1 MRELPS
7 IARAKRESELTD
19 RIPYSAHVA
28 PNVVRTVAGDYVQT
42 VRLSGAS
49 FATADDE
56 DLNVRHERLNVLWR
70 TIASPHLA
78 VWTHVIRR
86 AVNVEPSGEF
96 SPGFAA
102 QLLDAYRQRVR
113 GRLMCNELYLSLV
126 YRPSAGRAT
135 GLAARLLTRTDAN
148 GAALE
153 LEDSLEQC
161 AQLRQTV
168 IEHLQ
173 AYDPEMLGVVKRH
186 GRPFSTLLEFF
197 TLLLDTEPRAVALPR
212 APLGEV
218 LGTTRPIFGAEA
230 IEYRLPAATRVAG
243 MLGIREYATPTS
255 PGMFNALLAAPFPF
269 VMTQSFT
276 FLSRAAAQGLL
287 VRQHNQMRNAGDF
300 AISQAEAL
308 HVALDELSGGEWV
321 MGDHH
326 WSLQVLA
333 DLPEDTADQEVSRRL
348 KPLNDRLAMAT
359 GLLVDTQFAF
369 AREDL
374 GMEAAWWSQLP
385 GCFAMRPRKAPVTSR
400 NFAAFSSFDNY
411 PIGKAGDNH
420 WGDAAALLV
429 SPVRSPFYFS
439 LHANDPRAT
448 DGGGRR
454 DVGHT
459 LILGPSGSGKTVWI
473 GFLLT
478 MLTRFRATQ
487 IVIDKDRGL
496 EILIRALG
504 GPYAPLRNGVAT
516 GFNPLQLS
524 PTPGNVDFL
533 RHWLRVLVRRPD
545 RPLSAREES
554 DLDQALRGVMALDH
568 ATRRLSRVLE
578 YLDVTDAEGICA
590 RLSPW
595 CADNGGED
603 AWVFDNTEDVFLPT
617 LGEHAVMGFDITD
630 FIEHARVRTPITMYL
645 FHLVRSL
652 VGSGR
657 VVCWADEFSRQ
668 LDDEAFSGFAKDGLQ
683 TWRKLDAA
691 LVAAAQ
697 SPSNVLASRIA
708 RIILEQT
715 ATKLFLPNPDA
726 TREDYINGCGLTER
740 EFLLVKLELRPGSCL
755 IKQGHH
761 SVVCTLDLRG
771 CPDEL
776 AVLSGRAA
784 TGALMRDLIERHGAA
799 PETWLPMFLSHY
811 RSIGT

>member
-1 MRELPS
+1 MRDLLS
-7 IARAKRESELTD
+7 VARAKREAGLAD
-19 RIPYSAHVA
+19 RIPYTAHVA

-42 VRLSGAS
+42 MRLSGAS

-86 AVNVEPSGEF
+86 AVSVEPQGEF
-96 SPGFAA
+96 PPGFAA

-113 GRLMCNELYLSLV
+113 GRLMCNELYVSLV
-126 YRPSAGRAT
+126 YRPSAGRTT
-135 GLAARLLTRTDAN
+135 GLAARLLTRADPN

-153 LEDSLEQC
+153 LLDSLEQC

-168 IEHLQ
+168 TEQLQ
-173 AYDPEMLGVVKRH
+173 TYDPEMLGVVERD

-212 APLGEV
+212 APLSDV

-230 IEYRLPAATRVAG
+230 IEYRMPAATRVAG

-255 PGMFNALLAAPFPF
+255 PGMFNGLLAAPFPF
-269 VMTQSFT
+269 VMSQSFT
-276 FLSRAAAQGLL
+276 FLSRATAQGLL

-300 AISQAEAL
+300 AVSQAEAL

-326 WSLQVLA
+326 WSLQVIAELT
-333 DLPEDTADQEVSRRL
+333 EDTADQDVARRL

-385 GCFAMRPRKAPVTSR
+385 GYFAMRPRKAPVTSR
-400 NFAAFSSFDNY
+400 NFAAFASFDNY
-411 PIGKAGDNH
+411 PIGRATSNH
-420 WGDAAALLV
+420 WGEAAALLV
-429 SPVRSPFYFS
+429 TPVRSPFHFS
-439 LHANDPRAT
+439 LHASDPRAA
-448 DGGGRR
+448 DGGARR

-459 LILGPSGSGKTVWI
+459 LILGPTGSGKTVWI

-478 MLTRFRATQ
+478 MLTRFRTTQ
-487 IVIDKDRGL
+487 IVIDKERGL

-504 GPYAPLRNGVAT
+504 GPYAPLRNGIAT
-516 GFNPLQLS
+516 GFNPLQLA
-524 PTPGNVDFL
+524 PTAGNVDFL
-533 RHWLRVLVRRPD
+533 RQWLRVLVRRPD
-545 RPLSAREES
+545 RPLSAREENE
-554 DLDQALRGVMALDH
+554 LDQALRGVMALDH
-568 ATRRLSRVLE
+568 PTRRLSRVLE

-590 RLSPW
+590 RLAPW
-595 CADNGGED
+595 CADSSGED
-603 AWVFDNTEDVFLPT
+603 AWVFDNPEDAFLPG
-617 LGEHAVMGFDITD
+617 LAEHAVMGFDITD

-683 TWRKLDAA
+683 TFRKLDAA

-697 SPSNVLASRIA
+697 SPSNVIGSRIA
-708 RIILEQT
+708 RTILEQT

-726 TREDYINGCGLTER
+726 TREDYIDGCSLTER

-776 AVLSGRAA
+776 AVLSGRAS
-784 TGALMRDLIERHGAA
+784 TGALMRELIERHGPA
-799 PETWLPMFLSHY
+799 PEAWLPMFLSEY
-811 RSIGT
+811 RSIGG

>member
-1 MRELPS
+1 MHDLPS
-7 IARAKRESELTD
+7 IARAKRESVLAD
-19 RIPYSAHVA
+19 RIPYTAHVA
-28 PNVVRTVAGDYVQT
+28 PHVVRTVAGDYVQT
-42 VRLSGAS
+42 MHLGGAS

-86 AVNVEPSGEF
+86 AVNVEPEGEF
-96 SPGFAA
+96 AAGFAA
-102 QLLDAYRQRVR
+102 QLFDAYRHRVR
-113 GRLMCNELYLSLV
+113 DRLMCNELYLSLV
-126 YRPSAGRAT
+126 YRPSAGRTT
-135 GLAARLLTRTDAN
+135 GLAARFLTRSDTN

-153 LEDSLEQC
+153 LADSLEQC

-168 IEHLQ
+168 LEHLQ
-173 AYDPEMLGVVKRH
+173 AYDPELLGVVERE

-197 TLLLDTEPRAVALPR
+197 TLLLDTEPRTVALPR
-212 APLGEV
+212 APLSEV

-230 IEYRLPAATRVAG
+230 VEYRSPTSTRVGG

-255 PGMFNALLAAPFPF
+255 PGMFNELLAAPFPF

-276 FLSRAAAQGLL
+276 FLSRVTAQGLL

-300 AISQAEAL
+300 AVSQAEAL

-333 DLPEDTADQEVSRRL
+333 DLTEDTADHDVARRL

-385 GCFAMRPRKAPVTSR
+385 GFFSMRPRKAPVTSR
-400 NFAAFSSFDNY
+400 NFAAFASFDNY
-411 PIGKAGDNH
+411 PAGRATGNH

-429 SPVRSPFYFS
+429 TPVRSPFYFS
-439 LHANDPRAT
+439 LHASDPHST
-448 DGGGRR
+448 DGGARR
-454 DVGHT
+454 DIGHT
-459 LILGPSGSGKTVWI
+459 LILGPTGSGKTVWI
-473 GFLLT
+473 GFLLA
-478 MLTRFRATQ
+478 MLTRFHTTQ

-504 GPYAPLRNGVAT
+504 GPYAPLRNGIVT

-524 PTPGNVDFL
+524 PTPGNIDFL

-545 RPLSAREES
+545 RPLSAREEYE
-554 DLDQALRGVMALDH
+554 LDQALRGVMALDH
-568 ATRRLSRVLE
+568 PTRRLSRVLE
-578 YLDVTDAEGICA
+578 FLDVTDAEGICA
-590 RLSPW
+590 RLAPW
-595 CADNGGED
+595 CADGGGED
-603 AWVFDNTEDVFLPT
+603 AWVFDNSADVFLPG
-617 LGEHAVMGFDITD
+617 LAEHAVMGFDITD

-668 LDDEAFSGFAKDGLQ
+668 LDDEAFSGFATNGLQ
-683 TWRKLDAA
+683 TFRKLDAV

-697 SPSNVLASRIA
+697 SPSNVLGSRIA

-726 TREDYINGCGLTER
+726 TREDYIDGCSLTER

-771 CPDEL
+771 CNDEL
-776 AVLSGRAA
+776 AVLSGRAS
-784 TGALMRDLIERHGAA
+784 TGTLMRELIERHGPV
-799 PETWLPMFLSHY
+799 PETWLPMFLSQV
-811 RSIGT
+811 RSIGA